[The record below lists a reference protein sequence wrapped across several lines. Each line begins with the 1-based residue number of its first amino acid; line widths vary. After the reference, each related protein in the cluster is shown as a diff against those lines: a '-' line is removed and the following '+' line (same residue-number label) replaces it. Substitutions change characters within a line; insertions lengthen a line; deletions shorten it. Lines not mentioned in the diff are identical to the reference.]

1 MIKFLLFFLQLLFF
15 AVTAIGQSPDML
27 GIRKYCDQNQG
38 KIIGEFR
45 RFLSLPNLAK
55 DTENIRNNGGFIMQM
70 MKQRGIANVQLL
82 DGATPAVPPAVF
94 GEVTVPGA
102 KETLI

>member
-1 MIKFLLFFLQLLFF
+1 
-15 AVTAIGQSPDML
+15 
-27 GIRKYCDQNQG
+27 
-38 KIIGEFR
+38 
-45 RFLSLPNLAK
+45 FLSLPNLAK

-82 DGATPAVPPAVF
+82 DGASPAVPPAVY

-102 KETLI
+102 KETLIFYAHYDGQPVNPAQWTDGLVPFTPTLYNRSIGKGGKSIPFP